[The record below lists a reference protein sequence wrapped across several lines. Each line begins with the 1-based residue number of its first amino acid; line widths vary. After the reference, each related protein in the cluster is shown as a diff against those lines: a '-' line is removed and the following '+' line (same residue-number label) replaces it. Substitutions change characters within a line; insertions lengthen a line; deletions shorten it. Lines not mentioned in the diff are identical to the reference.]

1 MLGSIAMS
9 LSEMYPEQIMAIKGF
24 ITLFMVLPIPLIIV
38 FIFSAF
44 LFVEEDSSLIIGDA
58 NKNNTQ
64 KQIPYEER
72 YPLSKVDKNN
82 ESKNE
87 KNDTETTN
95 TEKKD
100 DSEKWKDKMK
110 SYLNEYTPNGNVIM
124 RYNYETE
131 AFDFWCDD
139 KNIKYSYL
147 ETVARKYVS
156 IFNCRELYID
166 RSENIEKQMKDIKLK
181 EINDKQKEEQ
191 KKSKENQENNDEK
204 QEDNDDDLFVKLKTP
219 LEKNKEKHKSKMEL
233 RNRRSGNKSTNEEI
247 TKKSLAPTEAN
258 KYIRKGDVK
267 EADLYKKKE
276 KVVHKNISFGMF
288 KSMFGSRGSTS
299 PMT

>member
-9 LSEMYPEQIMAIKGF
+9 LSEMFPEQILALKGL

-44 LFVEEDSSLIIGDA
+44 LFIEEDIPMVEDIP
-58 NKNNTQ
+58 KE
-64 KQIPYEER
+64 IPYEEK
-72 YPLSKVDKNN
+72 YPLSKIDKNS

-87 KNDTETTN
+87 KTDTD
-95 TEKKD
+95 KKD
-100 DSEKWKDKMK
+100 DPEKWKDKMK
-110 SYLNEYTPNGNVIM
+110 LYLNEYTPNGNVII
-124 RYNYETE
+124 RYNYKTE

-139 KNIKYSYL
+139 KNIKYPYL

-156 IFNCRELYID
+156 VFDCRELYID
-166 RSENIEKQMKDIKLK
+166 RSENIEKQMENIKRKKIEK
-181 EINDKQKEEQ
+181 EQKEQQQKEQ
-191 KKSKENQENNDEK
+191 EEKSQENKVVER
-204 QEDNDDDLFVKLKTP
+204 EDNDDDLFVKLKTP

-233 RNRRSGNKSTNEEI
+233 RNRRMGIKSTDEEI
-247 TKKSLAPTEAN
+247 TKKSLAPTKAN
-258 KYIRKGDVK
+258 KYIRKGDLK
-267 EADLYKKKE
+267 EADLYEKKE

-288 KSMFGSRGSTS
+288 KSMFGSSGSTS